1 MMKIKKSKI
10 IIITMLLLCFALS
23 IMPMK
28 VFAATEIS
36 KVQIGSVKYDYNVG
50 DKPEATAE
58 KYSSVGDYSAS
69 YYDIEY
75 EYWEEMEK
83 SATTGEL
90 EPVKFWYSDEN
101 KNADLAQDK
110 SIITFEENKSYMYSI
125 SLKARDGYTFAENT
139 EVYVNGKKVNTISIG
154 PDGKTMFVTAIKT
167 MQPKTQIYKHIS
179 EVEIN
184 NATIS
189 FKVGDKP
196 VFSGTTPE
204 NVPYIYQSEF
214 WSTDGGKKYYY
225 AADFWNINNPDDLFT
240 KFESGKSYTYGIYF
254 KAEEGYCF
262 TADTKLK
269 INGKYYD
276 YDTSEYDPMLQYNEG
291 EYATM
296 WIHNTGLVITPKSEK
311 LVDLIE
317 ITDVTTKF
325 NVGDA
330 PKFTGKVADNALYE
344 IDYEGWSGDNEIITT
359 SEYWNNRFKDWG
371 NAPLTSFKANTEYS
385 YTIYVKLTDEAVK
398 DGYYF
403 DKDKTKLSINGE
415 FINIDSKYVG
425 IDEGNPTVATFGEVL
440 KMTPIEN
447 SQGNPTT
454 PSEPEKPSQETE
466 KEPQTT
472 ENKTEQTKNETNNP
486 KTGDNITTSIMLFVA
501 SIATIGTLTIVKRKK
516 SRE

>member
-28 VFAATEIS
+28 VFAATEIG
-36 KVQIGSVKYDYNVG
+36 KVQIGSVKYVYNVG

-69 YYDIEY
+69 YYDIEF

-139 EVYVNGKKVNTISIG
+139 EVYVNGEKVKTISVG
-154 PDGKTMFVTAIKT
+154 PNGKTMFVAAIKT
-167 MQPKTQIYKHIS
+167 MKPKTRTYKHIS

-196 VFSGTTPE
+196 VFSGKTPE

-296 WIHNTGLVITPKSEK
+296 WIHNTGLVITP
-311 LVDLIE
+311 
-317 ITDVTTKF
+317 T
-325 NVGDA
+325 
-330 PKFTGKVADNALYE
+330 
-344 IDYEGWSGDNEIITT
+344 
-359 SEYWNNRFKDWG
+359 
-371 NAPLTSFKANTEYS
+371 
-385 YTIYVKLTDEAVK
+385 
-398 DGYYF
+398 
-403 DKDKTKLSINGE
+403 
-415 FINIDSKYVG
+415 
-425 IDEGNPTVATFGEVL
+425 
-440 KMTPIEN
+440 EN
-447 SQGNPTT
+447 SQENPTT
-454 PSEPEKPSQETE
+454 PSEPEKPSQEPVTPTTPTQETE
-466 KEPQTT
+466 KEPQAT

-486 KTGDNITTSIMLFVA
+486 KTGDNVIVYAILFAIALLGIITLI
-501 SIATIGTLTIVKRKK
+501 IVNNTKRKN
-516 SRE
+516 SRKH

>member
-1 MMKIKKSKI
+1 MKKSKI
-10 IIITMLLLCFALS
+10 LITAVLMFLFTMCIAP
-23 IMPMK
+23 ITT
-28 VFAATEIS
+28 FAATEIS
-36 KVQIGSVKYDYNVG
+36 KVQIGSVKYVYNVG

-69 YYDIEY
+69 YYDIEF

-139 EVYVNGKKVNTISIG
+139 EVYVNGEKVKTISVG
-154 PDGKTMFVTAIKT
+154 PNGKTMFVAAIKT
-167 MQPKTQIYKHIS
+167 MKPKTRTYKHIS

-291 EYATM
+291 EYAIM
-296 WIHNTGLVITPKSEK
+296 WIHNTGLVITPTSSEQPTQDTVK
-311 LVDLIE
+311 VIESSSSIKGSIAFEKEVSKNYTLDIKKVEVSKNLSDKNVKYLVDINVLENGQVVKISDTKMKIKIALPEDLKGYKKYEVVYILNDEIKETIPATIE
-317 ITDVTTKF
+317 DGYIVF
-325 NVGDA
+325 EA
-330 PKFTGKVADNALYE
+330 SHL
-344 IDYEGWSGDNEIITT
+344 
-359 SEYWNNRFKDWG
+359 SEY
-371 NAPLTSFKANTEYS
+371 
-385 YTIYVKLTDEAVK
+385 
-398 DGYYF
+398 
-403 DKDKTKLSINGE
+403 
-415 FINIDSKYVG
+415 G
-425 IDEGNPTVATFGEVL
+425 IVAT
-440 KMTPIEN
+440 
-447 SQGNPTT
+447 
-454 PSEPEKPSQETE
+454 EKSSS
-466 KEPQTT
+466 
-472 ENKTEQTKNETNNP
+472 TNVENP
-486 KTGDNITTSIMLFVA
+486 KTGDNVMMYLATGILSIIGLAGA
-501 SIATIGTLTIVKRKK
+501 SVIVYRKK
-516 SRE
+516 QTN